1 MNLFF
6 QIQILHLMFCMDNQK
21 CMTNLDCFF
30 IFSFTISSK
39 LIIFCIALLY
49 CYILSLLFHVL
60 HLCLFHMHIFSIES
74 IDCIL
79 LSSFELKAILLIASV
94 GTLFL
99 SLLNL
104 CCVLNIDLLFLMN
117 SLWFPLVRSISIL
130 FFFLV
135 IYFILN
141 IFFIKYLFY

>member
-117 SLWFPLVRSISIL
+117 SL
-130 FFFLV
+130 
-135 IYFILN
+135 
-141 IFFIKYLFY
+141 